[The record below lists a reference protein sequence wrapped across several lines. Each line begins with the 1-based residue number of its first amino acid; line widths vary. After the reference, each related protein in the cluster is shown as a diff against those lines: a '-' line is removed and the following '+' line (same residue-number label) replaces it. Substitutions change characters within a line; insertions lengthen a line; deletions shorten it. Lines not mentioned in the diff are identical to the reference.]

1 MNSTWEKGQ
10 ALGGWRRAAC
20 FLAMILLILALPK
33 RTSAQITTATV
44 VGTVTDSTG
53 AAVPNAK
60 ATITNTE
67 TNFTRTT
74 TANTLGQYRFDF
86 LPVGP
91 YKLEVTASGF
101 KKFTQTGVVL
111 TLNETATLDAKLDIG
126 SITESVTVNAAPPAV
141 NTSTS
146 EVGTT
151 VENEQIVNLPLI
163 GRDVYQ
169 LLELTPGFQFQT
181 MDQTTLGIQQQLT
194 FMNGGADGG
203 LGSTSYYLDGGLNM
217 TGVRETGNAIPSPD
231 AVQEFR
237 VQTNSFSAAYGR
249 TKGTVVNVITKSG
262 TNEIHGSAFEFVR
275 NTILNANDWGNAGA
289 TPAYH
294 RNQFGGTVGGPIKKN
309 KIFYFLTYD
318 GLRQI
323 TPNFRNNIV
332 VPYGSCATSKPGF
345 VDPQCIA
352 GVTGAGERGG
362 DFSSDLKGTG
372 NNSAPFSISNP
383 IGNKTPPP
391 FAGNVIPS
399 NMLDPTAQY
408 IIANFV
414 PIANQMDPVTGRM
427 DMWQGLVAPT
437 PNNYDEGLGKIS
449 MQLTPNQTIEGS
461 YFINQGITIAPEGNL
476 PNWGTEAFA
485 WRQQDINLSHTWT
498 ISATK
503 INQGWLSYTRNFGG
517 RTDLPATSLSDI
529 TAAACASSSPFFQS
543 GPCSEPYYQIQGT
556 PAKPNV
562 SVTGYFS
569 LSNAIAGP
577 KTGTNLTNFRDVFSW
592 THGRHAFQFGGEAG
606 NDNDEQ
612 QVLLDNWGVF
622 TFSGKFTG
630 NNLADFELG
639 LQKSQEQDAPVTP
652 YTNSNYFALFA
663 QDDFR
668 FTPRLTFN
676 LGIRWDV
683 QTPPTDANKLA
694 STFIPGV
701 QSTVQ
706 PLAPVGQLFIGDPG
720 VARGIV
726 PVRWHHVQ
734 PRIGLAWDPTGS
746 GKTAIRAG
754 FGVFY
759 GQIGGN
765 DWNQTSNFEPFSIRL
780 STWPNVF
787 AKGDSAGTYAS
798 LTNPYNGYTCGGA
811 AAIPFPYPNPACG
824 AWVAGGNILGVAPN
838 FQWPYT
844 YEMNLSV
851 EHQFGHGFTLGAAY
865 VGSLSHDLPFA
876 TDLNYPIYNVAGVTP
891 SSKNVN
897 QRRPIDNPTLGV
909 TNSAF
914 GQVFQDQSNQ
924 TASYNALQVTFSE
937 KLGRSF
943 SLQGYYTYSKSFD
956 SVELDNNTP
965 NPTGT
970 GQIPQDYFALREER
984 GPSDYDQRHSA
995 VVSFIWQLNY
1005 YNGQQR
1011 FIRGLVNGWSVSPI
1025 MSVHSG
1031 LPFTVTSGTDY
1042 NLDGISGNDRPI
1054 RVPGSSLSPPI
1065 PSPSLWF
1072 NTAAFCAN
1080 NVVVTTGACAGL
1092 KGIGPNGQD
1101 GNVGRNSLYG
1111 PGFYRWDMSLFRDF
1125 RIHERMTLQARAEA
1139 VNVFN
1144 IADYNNPGT
1153 TLGTATFGIIS
1164 SAGTMRQIQLG
1175 LRLTF

>member
-1 MNSTWEKGQ
+1 MRGKCGTVILFCL
-10 ALGGWRRAAC
+10 LGVLSSGR
-20 FLAMILLILALPK
+20 LL
-33 RTSAQITTATV
+33 AQITTATV

-53 AAVPNAK
+53 AAVPNAQ
-60 ATITNTE
+60 ATITNTD
-67 TNFTRTT
+67 TNLTRTV
-74 TANTLGQYRFDF
+74 TANSQGQYRFDF

-91 YKLEVTASGF
+91 YTLVVTEKGF
-101 KKFTQTGVVL
+101 KKFTQTGIVL
-111 TLNETATLDAKLDIG
+111 TLNETATLDARLDIG

-169 LLELTPGFQFQT
+169 LLELTPGFQYQT

-231 AVQEFR
+231 AIQEFR
-237 VQTNSFSAAYGR
+237 VQTNSFNAVYGR

-275 NTILNANDWGNAGA
+275 NTILNANPWGESGT
-289 TPAYH
+289 TPAFH
-294 RNQFGGTVGGPIKKN
+294 RNQFGGTVGGPIKKS
-309 KIFYFLTYD
+309 KIFYFASYD

-323 TPNFRNNIV
+323 TPNFKNNIV
-332 VPYGSCATSKPGF
+332 VPYSDCGASVSASECVGSAP
-345 VDPQCIA
+345 
-352 GVTGAGERGG
+352 GAGERGG
-362 DFSSDLKGTG
+362 DFSSDLMGTG
-372 NNSAPFSISNP
+372 NNSKPFTIKDP
-383 IGNKTPPP
+383 IGGGAPAFTN
-391 FAGNVIPS
+391 NQIPT
-399 NMLDPTAQY
+399 NMLDPTALS
-408 IIANFV
+408 ILANYV
-414 PIANQMDPVTGRM
+414 PLANEMDAATGRE

-437 PNNYDEGLGKIS
+437 PNNYDEGLGKITV
-449 MQLTPNQTIEGS
+449 QLTPNQMIEGS
-461 YFINQGITIAPEGNL
+461 YFINEGFTVAPQGNL
-476 PNWGTEAFA
+476 PGWGTEAYA
-485 WRQQDINLSHTWT
+485 WRQQNINLSHTWT
-498 ISATK
+498 VSATK

-517 RTDLPATSLSDI
+517 RTDLPAVSLSDI
-529 TAAACASSSPFFQS
+529 TTSACATSSPFYQS
-543 GPCSEPYYQIQGT
+543 VPCSAPYFAIQGT
-556 PAKPNV
+556 PSHPSV
-562 SVTGYFS
+562 GVTGYFS

-577 KTGTNLTNFRDVFSW
+577 KTGSNLTNFRDVFSL
-592 THGRHAFQFGGEAG
+592 TKGRHAFQFGGEIG

-622 TFSGKFTG
+622 TFAGGSKFTG

-639 LQKSQEQDAPVTP
+639 LQSSQEQDAPVTP

-668 FTPRLTFN
+668 ITSRLTLN
-676 LGIRWDV
+676 LGVRWDV

-706 PLAPVGQLFIGDPG
+706 PDAPVGQLFIGDPG
-720 VARGIV
+720 VARGII
-726 PVRWHHVQ
+726 PVRWRHVQ
-734 PRIGLAWDPTGS
+734 PRIGLAWDPTGN
-746 GKTAIRAG
+746 GKTAVRAG

-759 GQIGGN
+759 GLMGGN

-780 STWPNVF
+780 STWPNLF
-787 AKGDSAGTYAS
+787 SSGKAAGTYAT
-798 LTNPYNGYTCGGA
+798 LTNPYNGYSCGGA
-811 AAIPFPYPNPACG
+811 AAIPFPYPNPTCG

-838 FQWPYT
+838 FQWPYS
-844 YEMNLSV
+844 YETNLSIQ
-851 EHQFGHGFTLGAAY
+851 HQFGHGLNLGIAY

-876 TDLNYPIYNVAGVTP
+876 VDLNYPLYSVGTLKP
-891 SSKNVN
+891 TSSNVN
-897 QRRPIDNPTLGV
+897 VRRPIDNSNLGV

-937 KLGRSF
+937 KLGANFMLR
-943 SLQGYYTYSKSFD
+943 GYYTYSKSFD

-970 GQIPQDYFALREER
+970 GQIPQDYLDLAEER
-984 GPSDYDQRHSA
+984 GPSDYDMRHSA
-995 VVSFIWQLNY
+995 VISAVWLLNY
-1005 YNGQQR
+1005 YHGNSVFAR
-1011 FIRGLVNGWSVSPI
+1011 SVANGWSISPI
-1025 MSVHSG
+1025 ISAHSG
-1031 LPFTVTSGTDY
+1031 LPFTITSGSDY
-1042 NLDGISGNDRPI
+1042 NFDGISGNDRPI
-1054 RVPGSSLSPPI
+1054 RLPGSVTGVPNRSTAE
-1065 PSPSLWF
+1065 WF
-1072 NTAAFCAN
+1072 NTAAFCDN
-1080 NVVVTTGACAGL
+1080 NGGTKNICPLGTV
-1092 KGIGPNGQD
+1092 GIGPNGQD

-1111 PGFYRWDMSLFRDF
+1111 PGFYQWDLAVSRDF
-1125 RIHERMTLQARAEA
+1125 PIRESMKLQLRAEA
-1139 VNVFN
+1139 LNVFN
-1144 IADYNNPGT
+1144 IANLNNPGT
-1153 TLGTATFGIIS
+1153 TLGTATFGVIS
-1164 SAGTMRQIQLG
+1164 SAGTMRELQLG